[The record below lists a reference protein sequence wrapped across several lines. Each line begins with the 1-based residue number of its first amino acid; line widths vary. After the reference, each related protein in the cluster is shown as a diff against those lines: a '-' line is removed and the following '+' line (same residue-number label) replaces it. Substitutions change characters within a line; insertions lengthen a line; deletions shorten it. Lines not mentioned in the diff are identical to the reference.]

1 MTLSHVTSRVDRKAH
16 SALSNRELPNT
27 VLDNSVSPNGV
38 PSVQSANDVSEQIP
52 ARAIGGAADVRAMRD
67 ATDANVALGVLFDR
81 FQQQFSSLPS
91 PSDRSY
97 SNKVARSPEV
107 YVENPP
113 FFKRN
118 TLTALD
124 IKVMAQPFSVSND
137 TEMPAISGV
146 ETLEAFYTK
155 RFPEQPSEKISD
167 LAEEGFAFYAMRQLA
182 KKGRLLNGTI
192 PDGKSNQIADTSDE
206 VLALRKF
213 AGDAVVSHPL
223 AVQLKANGADYAA
236 FYDQVLGNLKAAGGL
251 ADNKPCTVRVL
262 HPSKSPSVEGY
273 TINFFSQC
281 FSEHLTNKLNEV
293 AQTRQSQDPKAPQ
306 VDFVN
311 GGHITTLCRT
321 SRAEATPI
329 GRLGQLGY
337 FSAQSVKPDEFI
349 IIADDHAQSGDAWM
363 TALLAGK
370 EGGAQTVGLAAFSIH
385 PFSQD
390 GLFEAS
396 IQEKAVAKLKQN
408 DPDGLV
414 LAALDDIGITPSTIT
429 NFEALILLAVF
440 TAPDDAVGR
449 EAYKSVVNQLS
460 GDAKILTSAFDS
472 LDPVLKE
479 PVPTPQAFVSL
490 LAQEIAQNRKVVEDV
505 DAKPAAS

>member
-1 MTLSHVTSRVDRKAH
+1 MTLSHVTSRVDVNSH
-16 SALSNRELPNT
+16 
-27 VLDNSVSPNGV
+27 SVSANGAQAA
-38 PSVQSANDVSEQIP
+38 QSANGSSEQAP
-52 ARAIGGAADVRAMRD
+52 ARVIGGATDVRAMRD
-67 ATDANVALGVLFDR
+67 ATDANIALGELFDR
-81 FQQQFSSLPS
+81 FQQQLSTLP
-91 PSDRSY
+91 PPNERRY
-97 SNKVARSPEV
+97 SNNVARSREV
-107 YVENPP
+107 YIENPP

-118 TLTALD
+118 TLNSLD
-124 IKVMAQPFSVSND
+124 IAVMAHPFSVSND

-146 ETLEAFYTK
+146 KTLESFYSD
-155 RFPEQPSEKISD
+155 RFPKQSSEKISA

-182 KKGRLLNGTI
+182 KKGRLLDGTI
-192 PDGKSNQIADTSDE
+192 PDGKTNQIADTSDE

-213 AGDAVVSHPL
+213 AGDVVVSHPL
-223 AVQLKANGADYAA
+223 DVQLKTDGADYAN

-251 ADNKPCTVRVL
+251 GDGKPCTVRVL

-281 FSEHLTNKLNEV
+281 FSEHLTNKLNEIAKV
-293 AQTRQSQDPKAPQ
+293 RLAQDPNAPQ
-306 VDFVN
+306 MDFVN

-337 FSAQSVKPDEFI
+337 FSKQSVKPDEFI

-370 EGGAQTVGLAAFSIH
+370 AGGAQTVGLAAFSIH

-396 IQEKAVAKLKQN
+396 IQEKALAKLRLH
-408 DPDGLV
+408 DSDGMV

-429 NFEALILLAVF
+429 NFEALILMAVF

-449 EAYKSVVNQLS
+449 EAYKSVVKQLS
-460 GDAKILTSAFDS
+460 GNAKILTSAFDS

-490 LAQEIAQNRKVVEDV
+490 LEQEIAQNRKVVEDV
-505 DAKPAAS
+505 DAKSAAF